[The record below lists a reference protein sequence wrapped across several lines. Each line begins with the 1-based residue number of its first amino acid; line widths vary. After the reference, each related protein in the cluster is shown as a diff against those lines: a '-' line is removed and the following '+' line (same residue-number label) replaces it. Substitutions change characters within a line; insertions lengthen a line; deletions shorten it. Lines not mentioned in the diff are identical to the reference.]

1 MPLTL
6 ALFRQFFDVYLSS
19 ATIIGIATI
28 SQDLAMTPAEASWLI
43 NAYTLTLAAFLLA
56 AGRISDMFSAKW
68 TFVCG
73 FAWVGL
79 FCLGIG
85 FSRDKT
91 TIIVLR
97 AFSGI
102 GASATIPAAL
112 NLIVHLFPNDKERAR
127 AISMYVC
134 A

>member
-1 MPLTL
+1 
-6 ALFRQFFDVYLSS
+6 
-19 ATIIGIATI
+19 
-28 SQDLAMTPAEASWLI
+28 
-43 NAYTLTLAAFLLA
+43 
-56 AGRISDMFSAKW
+56 MFSAKW

-73 FAWVGL
+73 FAWVGI

-91 TIIVLR
+91 TLIVLR

-112 NLIVHLFPNDKERAR
+112 NLIVHLFPDEKEQAG
-127 AISMYVC
+127 ALS